1 MLFIFGNFQSGFS
14 DGETASFPGIWLC
27 FTLLSQEF
35 WSTWPAVWW
44 PHALHF
50 DTGSD
55 RTQSPSWMLPWI
67 SKSSGNKQN
76 LLSTRRTGH
85 CIVSSTDKGHQKR
98 YFITTASGDLYL
110 KKKKKFLIQFIGD
123 IGTLSSVGIHFDLF
137 QIVTRGG
144 LFWVIRLTFPLVL
157 EMRRLRLGGK
167 IAQNYL
173 TGGWQ
178 RHLGPCLLWSFWLT
192 ELLTYPVLMSSLLA
206 STGLSPDR
214 ALWERH
220 FGVQQISIPQGKV
233 SYQPPLEVPSACGW
247 DQVGGQQ
254 PYGTQAHL
262 GSQGRPDVYG
272 KCSEISHSHLL
283 KTFSLPGTGMK
294 QHHTWILHSLEYS
307 FLIILLLYSP
317 GKFQPLLLF
326 HLNNNV

>member
-1 MLFIFGNFQSGFS
+1 
-14 DGETASFPGIWLC
+14 
-27 FTLLSQEF
+27 
-35 WSTWPAVWW
+35 
-44 PHALHF
+44 
-50 DTGSD
+50 
-55 RTQSPSWMLPWI
+55 
-67 SKSSGNKQN
+67 
-76 LLSTRRTGH
+76 
-85 CIVSSTDKGHQKR
+85 
-98 YFITTASGDLYL
+98 
-110 KKKKKFLIQFIGD
+110 
-123 IGTLSSVGIHFDLF
+123 
-137 QIVTRGG
+137 
-144 LFWVIRLTFPLVL
+144 
-157 EMRRLRLGGK
+157 MRRLRLGGK
-167 IAQNYL
+167 TTQNYL

-220 FGVQQISIPQGKV
+220 FGVWQISIPQGKV
-233 SYQPPLEVPSACGW
+233 SYQPPLEAPSACGW

-307 FLIILLLYSP
+307 SLIILLLYSP
-317 GKFQPLLLF
+317 GKFQPLLPF

>member
-1 MLFIFGNFQSGFS
+1 MVTPCPSFWHWIRQDTKPFLDAPLNQQVLREQTKPPVYKTHWTLHCFIYRQRTPKEILYYNSLWGFV
-14 DGETASFPGIWLC
+14 F
-27 FTLLSQEF
+27 
-35 WSTWPAVWW
+35 
-44 PHALHF
+44 
-50 DTGSD
+50 
-55 RTQSPSWMLPWI
+55 
-67 SKSSGNKQN
+67 
-76 LLSTRRTGH
+76 
-85 CIVSSTDKGHQKR
+85 
-98 YFITTASGDLYL
+98 